1 MEQSHLVCLGYQWN
15 GEAYKLF
22 IMFFTLRYLKTLSMK
37 TITIENK
44 TAKELRSHLL
54 KELALFEGVEK
65 RFQKKYKMSLTQ
77 LEQKIK
83 TEGVSTEKHEIW
95 EDSIEWRNATEEAA
109 KLRAIL
115 AGFATKTG

>member
-1 MEQSHLVCLGYQWN
+1 
-15 GEAYKLF
+15 
-22 IMFFTLRYLKTLSMK
+22 MK

-44 TAKELRSHLL
+44 TAKELHSHLL
-54 KELALFEGVEK
+54 RELALFEGVEK

-83 TEGVSTEKHEIW
+83 TEGVSTKKHQIW
-95 EDSIEWRNATEEAA
+95 EDSIEWRNAAEEAA

-115 AGFATKTG
+115 AGFAPK

>member
-1 MEQSHLVCLGYQWN
+1 
-15 GEAYKLF
+15 
-22 IMFFTLRYLKTLSMK
+22 MK

-54 KELALFEGVEK
+54 KELALFEGIEK

-83 TEGVSTEKHEIW
+83 TEGVSTEKHETW
-95 EDSIEWRNATEEAA
+95 EDSIEWRNATEEVA
-109 KLRAIL
+109 KIRAIL
-115 AGFATKTG
+115 DGFAAK

>member
-1 MEQSHLVCLGYQWN
+1 
-15 GEAYKLF
+15 
-22 IMFFTLRYLKTLSMK
+22 MK

-54 KELALFEGVEK
+54 KELSLFEGIEK
-65 RFQKKYKMSLTQ
+65 RLQKKYKMSLNQ
-77 LEQKIK
+77 LEGKIK
-83 TEGVSTEKHEIW
+83 AEGVSVEKHEVW

-115 AGFATKTG
+115 AGFAAK

>member
-1 MEQSHLVCLGYQWN
+1 
-15 GEAYKLF
+15 
-22 IMFFTLRYLKTLSMK
+22 MK

-54 KELALFEGVEK
+54 KELALFEGIEK
-65 RFQKKYKMSLTQ
+65 RFQKKYKMTLPR
-77 LEQKIK
+77 LEEKIK
-83 TEGVSTEKHEIW
+83 TEGVPTKEHQIW

-115 AGFATKTG
+115 AGFATK

>member
-1 MEQSHLVCLGYQWN
+1 
-15 GEAYKLF
+15 
-22 IMFFTLRYLKTLSMK
+22 MK

-44 TAKELRSHLL
+44 TAKELRTHLL

-83 TEGVSTEKHEIW
+83 AEGVSPEKHEIW

-109 KLRAIL
+109 KIRAIL
-115 AGFATKTG
+115 AGFATK